1 MTDRDLY
8 MDLDVADLDQLAEYD
23 LFIEDEPSDLAEDLL
38 DEAPY
43 LDGGLPDDEMDD
55 DER

>member
-23 LFIEDEPSDLAEDLL
+23 LFFEDEPSDLAEDSL

>member
-1 MTDRDLY
+1 MSDRDLY
-8 MDLDVADLDQLAEYD
+8 FDLEVDDFDQLAEYD
-23 LFIEDEPSDLAEDLL
+23 LLFDTEPSDLAEDSL

-43 LDGGLPDDEMDD
+43 LAADEMDD